1 MNDESRPRPVFDPG
15 IPAADRAVLAAAP
28 ERLVAASL
36 PAPRPPSLTA
46 ATVAA
51 RLLWIPAFAFFYGVL
66 PGGWLRVFFL
76 ASLDQDDLVGGA
88 VRWGR
93 LPVLAMMLTPALQ
106 VLLLLLGQSDAA
118 FALAGVS
125 FAGWVAGALRHLR
138 EPAAARAAREYH
150 GRYLMPGDFDRPAAR
165 LLVRAQRAVDAV
177 LGSQSHGAGL
187 LDDVGNT
194 VVLPRQEWAIASTLA
209 EHTRLRRERRMQQ
222 PERLSPRVR
231 ALLEPQD
238 RALELSARS
247 VTVRIEALE
256 TYARRAGEAD
266 DAYHESRVLQGL
278 PDQNARY
285 RELLAGT
292 VGDEMAGAEIR
303 GMAED
308 AHRAERTLR
317 ERIAVALDAG
327 QELAV
332 PRDTARPAGRP
343 ADAAPTAP
351 AADAAPAAEPETP

>member
-15 IPAADRAVLAAAP
+15 IPAADRAALAAAP

-46 ATVAA
+46 ATVVA
-51 RLLWIPAFAFFYGVL
+51 RMLWIPAFAFFYGVL

-106 VLLLLLGQSDAA
+106 VLLLLLGQTDAA
-118 FALAGVS
+118 VALAGVS

-138 EPAAARAAREYH
+138 EPDAARAAREHH
-150 GRYLMPGDFDRPAAR
+150 GRYLLPADFDRPATR
-165 LLVRAQRAVDAV
+165 LLIRAQRAVDAV

-187 LDDVGNT
+187 LDAVGNT
-194 VVLPRQEWAIASTLA
+194 VVLPRQEWAIAATLA
-209 EHTRLRRERRMQQ
+209 EHTRLRRERRAQQ

-238 RALELSARS
+238 RALELSAQS
-247 VTVRIEALE
+247 VAVRIEALE
-256 TYARRAGEAD
+256 AYARRAGEAD

-278 PDQNARY
+278 ADQNARY

-292 VGDEMAGAEIR
+292 VGDELAGAEIR
-303 GMAED
+303 GMSED
-308 AHRAERTLR
+308 AHRAERALR
-317 ERIAVALDAG
+317 ERTTDALNTAPG
-327 QELAV
+327 LAV
-332 PRDTARPAGRP
+332 PEDTAS
-343 ADAAPTAP
+343 PTKGQ
-351 AADAAPAAEPETP
+351 AEVTPPDEKAL